1 MATTV
6 QQPPVLDRREPE
18 PPRLSDSGNGGRFT
32 PSGVELRA
40 VGDHSAA
47 ASTGIWVI
55 LFGIS
60 MSFAAL
66 TSALVVRKGSAPDWR
81 HLSLPY
87 ILYLNTLVLIAS
99 SFTLEGA
106 RRRIVGS
113 TKNRN
118 ASVSDVRLKVTF
130 LLGLL
135 FVGGQ
140 YLAWSQLRSQGVY
153 LATNPSS
160 SFFYVLTV
168 AHAMHVIGGLIGL
181 SLIMRRIAKATLRL
195 STLGIVSRYW
205 HFMGALWIYLLILLR
220 AKM

>member
-6 QQPPVLDRREPE
+6 QQPPILDRRKPGT
-18 PPRLSDSGNGGRFT
+18 RLSDSGNGADFT
-32 PSGVELRA
+32 PPVGEMRA

-81 HLSLPY
+81 HLSLPS
-87 ILYLNTLVLIAS
+87 ILYLNTLILIAS

-106 RRRIVGS
+106 RRRIS
-113 TKNRN
+113 QSIKSRH
-118 ASVSDVRLKVTF
+118 ALVSDVRLKVTF

-160 SFFYVLTV
+160 SFFYLLTV
-168 AHAMHVIGGLIGL
+168 AHAMHVVGGLAGL
-181 SLIMRRIAKATLRL
+181 SLVMRRLANATLRL

-205 HFMGALWIYLLILLR
+205 HFMGALWIYLLVLLR

>member
-6 QQPPVLDRREPE
+6 QRPPIVGGRKPE
-18 PPRLSDSGNGGRFT
+18 SRLSDSGNGARFT
-32 PSGVELRA
+32 PSVGELRA

-81 HLSLPY
+81 HLALPS
-87 ILYLNTLVLIAS
+87 ILYLNTLILIAS
-99 SFTLEGA
+99 SFTLESA
-106 RRRIVGS
+106 RKCIAESIKSNVYRS
-113 TKNRN
+113 N
-118 ASVSDVRLKVTF
+118 VRLNVTF

-160 SFFYVLTV
+160 SFFYLLTV
-168 AHAMHVIGGLIGL
+168 AHALHVVGGLTGL
-181 SLIMRRIAKATLRL
+181 SVVMRRLATATLRR
-195 STLGIVSRYW
+195 STLDIVSRYW
-205 HFMGALWIYLLILLR
+205 HFMGVLWIYLLVLLR
-220 AKM
+220 VKM

>member
-6 QQPPVLDRREPE
+6 QQPPIVDKRKPVAQ
-18 PPRLSDSGNGGRFT
+18 LSDSGNGGRFT
-32 PSGVELRA
+32 PSVGELRA

-81 HLSLPY
+81 HLTLPS
-87 ILYLNTLVLIAS
+87 ILYLNTLILIVS
-99 SFTLEGA
+99 SFTLQGA
-106 RRRIVGS
+106 RRRIAAS
-113 TKNRN
+113 LKSRN
-118 ASVSDVRLKVTF
+118 ASVSNVGLKVTF

-160 SFFYVLTV
+160 SFFYLLTV
-168 AHAMHVIGGLIGL
+168 AHAMHVVGGLFGL
-181 SLIMRRIAKATLRL
+181 ALVIRRLSHATLQL
-195 STLGIVSRYW
+195 STLDIVSRYW
-205 HFMGALWIYLLILLR
+205 HFMGLLWIYLLILLR